1 MRNLIQLLP
10 KLKESLT
17 DRLELILFSLHGLS
31 EHAQEIARNSTTFEV
46 NKGIAEYVN
55 SNGMAQIWVENF
67 CFATQVI
74 VDDNSEFVIQ
84 LYRATLDKDHVGK
97 GVHDFYKV
105 YDAEEKEILYVALT
119 YSDVPG
125 DLIGFC
131 IITDERSNSVCN
143 TERVYYHSLVTPDT
157 ADAAT
162 VAVHGIIAL
171 EELLSSKTT
180 DNPSQ

>member
-1 MRNLIQLLP
+1 MRHLIQLLP
-10 KLKESLT
+10 RLKELIKDDLRQTLISLET
-17 DRLELILFSLHGLS
+17 ISDHAESLS
-31 EHAQEIARNSTTFEV
+31 RNLTSFEV

-55 SNGMAQIWVENF
+55 RNGMAQIWVENF
-67 CFATQVI
+67 CFATQVV
-74 VDDNSEFVIQ
+74 VDDNGRLALQ

-119 YSDVPG
+119 CSDVPG

-131 IITDERSNSVCN
+131 IITDERSNSVGN

-171 EELLSSKTT
+171 EEILSPKTT
-180 DNPSQ
+180 DNLSQ